1 MQTCTLAVDI
11 GASSG
16 RHIAGTVQN
25 GKITLQEVYRFEN
38 GVHRENG
45 HLCWDIDTLA
55 KEVVNGLKAAH
66 DAGFAPATIGID
78 TWAVD
83 FVLLDA
89 DNKRIGDAVAYRDE
103 RTEGIR
109 EVLEKEYGL
118 TFADHYARTGIQYQ
132 PFNTVYQL
140 MALKKEH
147 PEQLAAAKTF
157 LMVPDY
163 LNYLLCGVPANE
175 YTNASTTAL
184 VGADSRDWDDALI
197 EKLGLPRGIFQ
208 PIKTAGTV
216 LGHLTPEIQKAVGF
230 DAEVILPATHDTG
243 SAFLAV
249 PARDEYAAYLSSGT
263 WSLLGVENAA
273 AITGPDSCAANF
285 TNEGGYEYRY
295 RYLKNIMGLW
305 MIQSVRREL
314 GEKTGTRPSFPE
326 LIAAAKEAADFPSC
340 VDPDD
345 NRFLAPASMIE
356 EVRAACADTHQP
368 VPAAT
373 GEVMQ
378 CVYNS
383 LTQDYRRAVETLQTL
398 TGKTYTS
405 LNIVGGGSQDGY
417 LNQQTANAT
426 GLTVFAGPT
435 EGTALGNL
443 MVQFI
448 HSGDFADLAE
458 ARAAIAEV
466 EQAALTAGWDGAWF
480 RRAYDA
486 FGQPIGSKECD
497 EGQIFIEPQGMC
509 VMAGIGK
516 TTGQAEQALRSVE
529 ERLDTKYGVV
539 LLQPAYT
546 TYRLNLGEISSYP
559 PGYKENAGIFCHN
572 NPWISCAETVLGHGD
587 RAFEVYKKT
596 CPAYIEDISEIHR
609 TEPYVYSQMVAGIDA
624 PTFGEAKNSWLTGTA
639 AWTFFNVSQYILGVQ
654 PTLDGLKIDP
664 CIPHTLPGFTV
675 TRRYRGA
682 VYHIRVENPD
692 AVQKGVKRV
701 TVNGSPIPGNVL
713 PIAAPG
719 ETVEVTVVMG

>member
-16 RHIAGTVQN
+16 RHIVGTVQD
-25 GKITLQEVYRFEN
+25 GRIVLQEVYRFEN
-38 GVHRENG
+38 GVQRKDG

-55 KEVVNGLKAAH
+55 REVVNGLRAAH

-83 FVLLDA
+83 FVLLDEA
-89 DNKRIGDAVAYRDE
+89 GQRIGDAVAYRDE

-109 EVLEKEYGL
+109 EALEKEYGL
-118 TFADHYARTGIQYQ
+118 TFAEHYARTGIQYQ

-163 LNYLLCGVPANE
+163 LNYLLCGVAANE

-184 VGADSRDWDDALI
+184 VGADSKDWDDALI
-197 EKLGLPRGIFQ
+197 AMLGLPRDIFQ

-216 LGHLTPEIQKAVGF
+216 LGHLTPEVQAKVGF

-249 PARDEYAAYLSSGT
+249 PARDEFAAYLSSGT

-273 AITGPDSCAANF
+273 AITSPDSCAANF

-314 GEKTGTRPSFPE
+314 GEQNSTRPSFPE
-326 LIAAAKEAADFPSC
+326 LIAAAKEVADFASC
-340 VDPDD
+340 VDPNDS
-345 NRFLAPASMIE
+345 RFLAPVSMIA
-356 EVRAACADTHQP
+356 EVKAACADTNQA
-368 VPAAT
+368 VPATT

-378 CVYNS
+378 CIYNS
-383 LTQDYRRAVETLQTL
+383 LTQDYRRAIETLQTL

-405 LNIVGGGSQDGY
+405 LNIVGGGSQDQY
-417 LNQQTANAT
+417 LNQLTANAT
-426 GLTVFAGPT
+426 GLPVFAGPT

-448 HSGDFADLAE
+448 HAGIFADLAE
-458 ARAAIAEV
+458 ARTAINRSFEIQ
-466 EQAALTAGWDGAWF
+466 E
-480 RRAYDA
+480 YN
-486 FGQPIGSKECD
+486 
-497 EGQIFIEPQGMC
+497 PQ
-509 VMAGIGK
+509 
-516 TTGQAEQALRSVE
+516 
-529 ERLDTKYGVV
+529 
-539 LLQPAYT
+539 
-546 TYRLNLGEISSYP
+546 
-559 PGYKENAGIFCHN
+559 
-572 NPWISCAETVLGHGD
+572 
-587 RAFEVYKKT
+587 
-596 CPAYIEDISEIHR
+596 
-609 TEPYVYSQMVAGIDA
+609 
-624 PTFGEAKNSWLTGTA
+624 
-639 AWTFFNVSQYILGVQ
+639 
-654 PTLDGLKIDP
+654 
-664 CIPHTLPGFTV
+664 
-675 TRRYRGA
+675 
-682 VYHIRVENPD
+682 
-692 AVQKGVKRV
+692 
-701 TVNGSPIPGNVL
+701 
-713 PIAAPG
+713 
-719 ETVEVTVVMG
+719 

>member
-16 RHIAGTVQN
+16 RHIVGTVQD

-38 GVHRENG
+38 GVSRKNG

-66 DAGFAPATIGID
+66 DAGFAPSTIGID

-83 FVLLDA
+83 FVLLDEQG
-89 DNKRIGDAVAYRDE
+89 KRLGDAVAYRDE

-109 EVLEKEYGL
+109 EALEKDYGL
-118 TFADHYARTGIQYQ
+118 TFAEHYARTGIQYQ

-147 PEQLAAAKTF
+147 PEQLDAAKIF

-163 LNYLLCGVPANE
+163 LNYLLCGVAANE

-184 VGADSRDWDDALI
+184 VGADSKDWDEELI
-197 EKLGLPRGIFQ
+197 AKLGLPRGIFQ
-208 PIKTAGTV
+208 PIRMPGTV
-216 LGHLTPEIQKAVGF
+216 LGHLTPVVQAEVGF

-249 PARDEYAAYLSSGT
+249 PARDDCAAYLSSGT
-263 WSLLGVENAA
+263 WSLLGVENQK
-273 AITGPDSCAANF
+273 AITSAESCAANF
-285 TNEGGYEYRY
+285 TNEGGYDYRY

-305 MIQSVRREL
+305 MIQSIRREL
-314 GEKTGTRPSFPE
+314 GEQTGTRPSFPE
-326 LIAAAKEAADFPSC
+326 LIAAAKGAADFASC
-340 VDPDD
+340 VDPDE
-345 NRFLAPASMIE
+345 NRFLAPASMID
-356 EVRAACADTHQP
+356 EVKAACADTNQP
-368 VPAAT
+368 VPATT

-383 LTQDYRRAVETLQTL
+383 LTQDYRRAVQTLQGL

-448 HSGDFADLAE
+448 HNGDFADLAE
-458 ARAAIAEV
+458 ARAAIKKSFTIAE
-466 EQAALTAGWDGAWF
+466 
-480 RRAYDA
+480 Y
-486 FGQPIGSKECD
+486 QP
-497 EGQIFIEPQGMC
+497 Q
-509 VMAGIGK
+509 
-516 TTGQAEQALRSVE
+516 
-529 ERLDTKYGVV
+529 
-539 LLQPAYT
+539 
-546 TYRLNLGEISSYP
+546 
-559 PGYKENAGIFCHN
+559 
-572 NPWISCAETVLGHGD
+572 
-587 RAFEVYKKT
+587 
-596 CPAYIEDISEIHR
+596 
-609 TEPYVYSQMVAGIDA
+609 
-624 PTFGEAKNSWLTGTA
+624 
-639 AWTFFNVSQYILGVQ
+639 
-654 PTLDGLKIDP
+654 
-664 CIPHTLPGFTV
+664 
-675 TRRYRGA
+675 
-682 VYHIRVENPD
+682 
-692 AVQKGVKRV
+692 
-701 TVNGSPIPGNVL
+701 
-713 PIAAPG
+713 
-719 ETVEVTVVMG
+719 